1 MYLEECKYIVK
12 EKKTNEY
19 IKDDLEVSIDDSN
32 NEENSNEEIFHEEDS
47 NDEEEDFFGEVDNA
61 NSLTQK

>member
-19 IKDDLEVSIDDSN
+19 IKIDLEVSFDDSN
-32 NEENSNEEIFHEEDS
+32 NEKNSNEEIFHEEDS
-47 NDEEEDFFGEVDNA
+47 NDETFGEEDNA

>member
-19 IKDDLEVSIDDSN
+19 IKNDLEVSF
-32 NEENSNEEIFHEEDS
+32 ENSNEEIFHEEDS
-47 NDEEEDFFGEVDNA
+47 NDETFGEEDNA